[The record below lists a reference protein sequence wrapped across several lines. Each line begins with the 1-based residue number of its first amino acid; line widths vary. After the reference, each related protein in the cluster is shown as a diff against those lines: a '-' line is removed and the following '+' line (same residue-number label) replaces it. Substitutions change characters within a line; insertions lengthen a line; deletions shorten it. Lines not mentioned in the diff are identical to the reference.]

1 VFDWLLDD
9 FWVFASLLFVGMVAF
24 AAAWWR
30 TRKKQYAIGAGVF
43 VLLFGIY
50 IALQFLVETSGKQME
65 RRVREIA
72 ASVKDKQI
80 KKVLE
85 VNLADDFHVASYNKA
100 AFIDKAQS
108 LKDQFGVERLE
119 VFQFQ
124 LVAIDRDKKTATLH
138 FKAKPIVPGQE
149 TLPWYL
155 VKAQFVMIPKG
166 RWTEEWK
173 MKSFEYFH
181 PFVDTESPL
190 QIP

>member
-9 FWVFASLLFVGMVAF
+9 FWVIACLLFAGMIAF

-30 TRKKQYAIGAGVF
+30 TRKKQYAIGAVF
-43 VLLFGIY
+43 LGLLLCVY
-50 IALQFLVETSGKQME
+50 IGLTGLVETSSKQME

-72 ASVKDKQI
+72 ASVKDRQI

-85 VNLADDFHVASYNKA
+85 ENLADDFHVASYNKA

-108 LKDQFGVERLE
+108 LKDHFGVERLE

-124 LVAIDRDKKTATLH
+124 LMAIDRSKGTATLH
-138 FKAKPIVPGQE
+138 FKAKPIVSGQE
-149 TLPWYL
+149 TPWYL
-155 VKAQFVMIPKG
+155 VKAQFVMISKG
-166 RWTEEWK
+166 RWSEEWK
-173 MKSFEYFH
+173 MRSFEYFH
-181 PFVDTESPL
+181 PFVDTETPL